1 MTSYEV
7 VVTSEHDNAD
17 TLGHRFPGREEAEMA
32 ADSLR
37 EWRPGVKAEVV
48 ERGGGPTI
56 TYEQWMERGW

>member
-7 VVTSEHDNAD
+7 VVVSEHDNTD
-17 TLGHRFPGREEAEMA
+17 TLGHRFPAREEAEMA

-37 EWRPGVKAEVV
+37 EWRPGVKAAVV
-48 ERGGGPTI
+48 ERRDDPTI